1 MERKKK
7 SDENDDVENV
17 YRKIVSEVENRPIP
31 REYDLTDFCYNKVN
45 EDTSETLLLLIAK
58 LVSGGEVNKKSLS
71 LAQCI
76 Q

>member
-45 EDTSETLLLLIAK
+45 
-58 LVSGGEVNKKSLS
+58 
-71 LAQCI
+71 
-76 Q
+76 